1 MSEFLDMTLLQPL
14 VPMLV
19 TLVAGILVLVCWN
32 HFFIRGRRNS
42 PDNWKFAYQLIQF
55 LLAVV
60 LLISVIIASPL
71 AEGTRNQ
78 VLALI
83 GIVIS
88 GVVAFSSTVFVT
100 NFMAALML
108 RVTKPFKVGDFITV
122 GNYIGKVSEKGLFD
136 TEIQSENRELVAIPN
151 ATFLSNAVV
160 VSQSSGSMV
169 YTTLSLG
176 YEVSHNQVRPL
187 MLQAAELSGLTD
199 PFVHITQL
207 GDFAVT
213 YKVSGLLNDVQLILT
228 AKSLLNQNILDVLHR
243 SGIEIVSPS
252 IARHIQQ
259 SESIRLIPGMLP
271 MQEAENRVQAEEI
284 VFDKAI
290 EAKELMAARKLI
302 LRRLDEKKQESSGD
316 AEILAAELKLIED
329 RLAALQT

>member
-1 MSEFLDMTLLQPL
+1 
-14 VPMLV
+14 
-19 TLVAGILVLVCWN
+19 
-32 HFFIRGRRNS
+32 
-42 PDNWKFAYQLIQF
+42 
-55 LLAVV
+55 
-60 LLISVIIASPL
+60 
-71 AEGTRNQ
+71 
-78 VLALI
+78 
-83 GIVIS
+83 
-88 GVVAFSSTVFVT
+88 
-100 NFMAALML
+100 
-108 RVTKPFKVGDFITV
+108 
-122 GNYIGKVSEKGLFD
+122 
-136 TEIQSENRELVAIPN
+136 
-151 ATFLSNAVV
+151 
-160 VSQSSGSMV
+160 MV

-271 MQEAENRVQAEEI
+271 MQESENRVQAEEI

>member
-1 MSEFLDMTLLQPL
+1 MPELLDMTLLQPL

-19 TLVAGILVLVCWN
+19 TLVASVLVLVSWN
-32 HFFIRGRRNS
+32 HFFIRRRRNS
-42 PDNWKFAYQLIQF
+42 SDNSKFAYQLIQF

-60 LLISVIIASPL
+60 LLVSVIISSPL

-108 RVTKPFKVGDFITV
+108 RVTKPFKVGDFIAV
-122 GNYIGKVSEKGLFD
+122 ADYIGKVSQKGLFD

-151 ATFLSNAVV
+151 ATFLSHPVV
-160 VSQSSGSMV
+160 VSQSTGSMV
-169 YTTLSLG
+169 FTTLSLG
-176 YEVSHNQVRPL
+176 YDVSHNQVRPL
-187 MLQAAELSGLTD
+187 MLQAAEQAGLTD

-228 AKSLLNQNILDVLHR
+228 AKSLLNQNLLDVLHL

-259 SESIRLIPGMLP
+259 NENMRLIPGMLP
-271 MQEAENRVQAEEI
+271 VKRSENRVQAEEI

-302 LRRLDEKKQESSGD
+302 LRRLDEKKQDSSGD
-316 AEILAAELKLIED
+316 SEILATELKLIED